1 VLVFLFGIR
10 LKLRNEM
17 NRKEYISKMKK
28 NVIFG
33 AILLLSISLLLM
45 GTVYAEPIHLKMAT
59 TTSTENSGLLG
70 KLLPPFEEKYNIKV
84 DVIAVGTGAAI
95 KLGENGDV
103 DILFVHA
110 REAEDKFI
118 QDEYGVNRRDVMYN
132 DFIVLGPSND
142 PAKIKEEKSIV
153 SALTKIA
160 NQNAFFISRGDDSG
174 TDKKEKSVWQMA
186 NIKPAGAWYM
196 EAGQGMG
203 ATLQIANEKQAYVL
217 CDRGTFIAYK
227 NKIGLVILYEGDAL
241 LFNPYGVIAVN
252 PDRYSHVKYM
262 EAMQLI
268 AWVTSIEGQ
277 NIIRE
282 YKIEGEI
289 LFHPVAI
296 K

>member
-1 VLVFLFGIR
+1 MLVFLFGIR
-10 LKLRNEM
+10 LKLKNEM
-17 NRKEYISKMKK
+17 NRKEYVSKMKK

>member
-1 VLVFLFGIR
+1 MLVFLFGIR
-10 LKLRNEM
+10 LKLKNEM
-17 NRKEYISKMKK
+17 NRKEYMSKMKK

-186 NIKPAGAWYM
+186 NIKPDGAWYM

>member
-1 VLVFLFGIR
+1 MKI
-10 LKLRNEM
+10 
-17 NRKEYISKMKK
+17 KECISKMKK
-28 NVIFG
+28 NIIFR
-33 AILLLSISLLLM
+33 AIFILSISLLLI
-45 GTVYAEPIHLKMAT
+45 GTVYAEPIHLKLAT
-59 TTSTENSGLLG
+59 TTSTENSGLLNI
-70 KLLPPFEEKYNIKV
+70 LLPPFEELFNIKV

-142 PAKIKEEKSIV
+142 PAKIKEEKSVV
-153 SALTKIA
+153 SAFTKIA
-160 NQNAFFISRGDDSG
+160 NQKAFFISRGDDSG
-174 TDKKEKSVWQMA
+174 TDQKEKSLWQIA
-186 NIKPAGAWYM
+186 NITPDGAWYI

-227 NKIGLVILYEGDAL
+227 NKIELVILSEGDLL

-277 NIIRE
+277 KIIRE
-282 YKIEGEI
+282 YKIEGEV
-289 LFHPVAI
+289 LFYPVAV
-296 K
+296 KW

>member
-1 VLVFLFGIR
+1 
-10 LKLRNEM
+10 M
-17 NRKEYISKMKK
+17 SKMKK

-186 NIKPAGAWYM
+186 NIKPDGAWYM

>member
-1 VLVFLFGIR
+1 MLVFLFGIR
-10 LKLRNEM
+10 LKLKNEM
-17 NRKEYISKMKK
+17 NRKEYVSKMKK

-186 NIKPAGAWYM
+186 NIKPDGAWYM

>member
-1 VLVFLFGIR
+1 
-10 LKLRNEM
+10 M

-28 NVIFG
+28 NLIFG
-33 AILLLSISLLLM
+33 AILLLSIGLLLM
-45 GTVYAEPIHLKMAT
+45 TTVYAEPIHLKMAT

-70 KLLPPFEEKYNIKV
+70 KLLPLFEEKYNIKV

-174 TDKKEKSVWQMA
+174 TDKKEKSLWQMA
-186 NIKPAGAWYM
+186 NIRPDGAWYM

-203 ATLQIANEKQAYVL
+203 TTLQIADEKQAYVL

-227 NKIGLVILYEGDAL
+227 NKIGLVILYEGDVL

-268 AWVTSIEGQ
+268 AWVTSMEGQ

-296 K
+296 KQ

>member
-1 VLVFLFGIR
+1 
-10 LKLRNEM
+10 M
-17 NRKEYISKMKK
+17 NRKEYMSKMKK

-186 NIKPAGAWYM
+186 NIKPDGAWYM

>member
-1 VLVFLFGIR
+1 
-10 LKLRNEM
+10 M

-28 NVIFG
+28 NLIFG
-33 AILLLSISLLLM
+33 AILLLSIGLLLM
-45 GTVYAEPIHLKMAT
+45 TTVYAEPIHLKMAT

-70 KLLPPFEEKYNIKV
+70 KLLPLFEEKYNIKV

-174 TDKKEKSVWQMA
+174 TDKKEKSLWQMA
-186 NIKPAGAWYM
+186 NIKPDGAWYM

-203 ATLQIANEKQAYVL
+203 TTLQIADEKQAYVL

-268 AWVTSIEGQ
+268 AWVTSMEGQ

-296 K
+296 KQ

>member
-1 VLVFLFGIR
+1 
-10 LKLRNEM
+10 M

-28 NVIFG
+28 NIIFRVIF
-33 AILLLSISLLLM
+33 ILSISLLFM
-45 GTVYAEPIHLKMAT
+45 GTVYAEPIHLKLAT
-59 TTSTENSGLLG
+59 TTSTENSGLLN
-70 KLLPPFEEKYNIKV
+70 KLLPPFEELFKIKV

-110 REAEDKFI
+110 RGAEDKFI
-118 QDEYGVNRRDVMYN
+118 QDTYGVNRRDVMYN

-142 PAKIKEEKSIV
+142 PAKIKEEKSVV

-160 NQNAFFISRGDDSG
+160 NQKAFFISRGDDSG
-174 TDKKEKSVWQMA
+174 TDQKEKSLWQIG
-186 NIKPAGAWYM
+186 NIVPDGAWYM

-227 NKIGLVILYEGDAL
+227 NKIGLVILSEGDSL

-268 AWVTSIEGQ
+268 AWVTSVEGQ
-277 NIIRE
+277 KIIRE

-289 LFHPVAI
+289 FFHPVAI